1 MNVLNKVTLQS
12 LKKNKARTIVTIIGV
27 MLSVSLI
34 CAATTF
40 CYSMK
45 NYTHNL
51 IIHEFGNW
59 HGSITTT
66 EFQKY
71 NDISSSNKV
80 SKASY
85 AQVLGYSKFDSKNP
99 HKPYIYIMGGNM
111 DKYCQMFTVDL
122 ISGHLPQN
130 SNEIILP
137 ENFFS
142 DGNVNYSIGDT
153 IKLDIGNKIS
163 NEVPNIPS
171 DDEVSNIYETLLPFS
186 LTKNE
191 TVEIKETRTY
201 TVVGTYKQPS
211 WESSTTTAYTALTA
225 PDKEFTNE
233 TVFKVYFKVNNGVNI
248 EKFQKEINLDNV
260 ELNGLLLHIEKIPPY
275 TEFTNMLIKLA
286 LIVIGI
292 IMIGSIF
299 LIYNAFA
306 ISVSDRT
313 KQFGLLSS
321 IGATKKQLRKTVL
334 FEASSVSAI
343 GIPLGIIVGISGIWI
358 TLLLI
363 GDKFSSLFGN
373 YNVPM
378 KVCISWEAIAIAIIF
393 SLITIFI
400 SAWIPSIRINK
411 ISAMEAIRQ
420 NMDIKT
426 KNKLNKTSKLTY
438 KLFGLPGVIASKHYK
453 RSKRKYRTTV
463 ISLFISTVLFI
474 SASAFA
480 DYLFETTNNKISSL
494 KYDLSL
500 SIFNKDMNG
509 KSPSEILKL
518 LLSDKYV
525 TDGAYVTSTKFDTSI
540 SNKYFTKGFL
550 NLCDD
555 QSDKSTKNIH
565 CYMYFVNDAA
575 FKKLLAKYNLKESDY
590 FNHEQPLGIVL
601 DSQHQYNPKTQKYE
615 ELNILK
621 KGKCDITR
629 FVPKKIE
636 GYKYMY
642 EKSKDDGILYCFY
655 QNNNDKT
662 DILEIPSSEAYTNL
676 TLKLGKTITEAPF
689 YIPDYSPIATIYPE
703 SSLEYFR
710 SKQAMSSIN
719 KFDSIKFYL
728 TSDKHATSY
737 KNLDT
742 ILKTND
748 IPSDYL
754 SDSSASTEKINN
766 ILTIIKVFSYGFII
780 LISLIAATNVFN
792 TISTNLNLRR
802 KEFAMLKSVG
812 MAQKD
817 FDKMM
822 NYECILYGSKAL
834 IFGLP
839 VSSFI
844 TYFIYKVVNYSYE
857 TTYHLPLK
865 AIGIATL
872 SIFAVVF
879 STMLYSMNKIKK
891 DNPIDALKNENL

>member
-12 LKKNKARTIVTIIGV
+12 LKKNKTRTIVTIIGV

-34 CAATTF
+34 CAVTTF

-45 NYTHNL
+45 NYAHNFT
-51 IIHEFGNW
+51 IHEFGDW
-59 HGSITTT
+59 HGYVTTT

-80 SKASY
+80 LKASY
-85 AQVLGYSKFDSKNP
+85 TQVLGYSKIDSKNS
-99 HKPYIYIMGGNM
+99 HKPYIYIMGSNM
-111 DKYCQMFTVDL
+111 DKYCQMLTINL

-137 ENFFS
+137 EDFFS

-153 IKLDIGNKIS
+153 IKLDIGNRIF
-163 NEVPNIPS
+163 NEIPP
-171 DDEVSNIYETLLPFS
+171 TLSINEIPLPPP

-191 TVEIKETRTY
+191 SLEIKETRTY
-201 TVVGTYKQPS
+201 TVVGTYKCPN
-211 WESSTTTAYTALTA
+211 WESYQSPSYTALTA

-233 TVFKVYFKVNNGVNI
+233 TVFNVYFKVNKGVNI
-248 EKFQKEINLDNV
+248 NKFQEESNLDSVVHNKPLLYV
-260 ELNGLLLHIEKIPPY
+260 ENIPPY
-275 TEFTNMLIKLA
+275 TEFTNMLIKLD
-286 LIVIGI
+286 LIIIGL
-292 IMIGSIF
+292 IMFGSIF

-363 GDKFSSLFGN
+363 GDKFSSLFEN
-373 YNVPM
+373 YNIPM

-393 SLITIFI
+393 SLITILI
-400 SAWIPSIRINK
+400 SVWIPSRRINK
-411 ISAMEAIRQ
+411 VSAIEAIRQ
-420 NMDIKT
+420 NMDIKS
-426 KNKLNKTSKLTY
+426 KNKPIKTSKLTY

-463 ISLFISTVLFI
+463 ISLFISIVLFI
-474 SASAFA
+474 SASAFT
-480 DYLFETTNNKISSL
+480 DYLFETANRKISPPE
-494 KYDLSL
+494 YDLSL
-500 SIFNKDMNG
+500 NINSENMNENN
-509 KSPSEILKL
+509 PSEILKL

-525 TDGAYVTSTKFDTSI
+525 TDGAYVTSTGFDASI
-540 SNKYFTKGFL
+540 SNEYFTENYL
-550 NLCDD
+550 NINDG
-555 QSDKSTKNIH
+555 QSDKSTKNIE
-565 CYMYFVNDAA
+565 CSMCFVNDSA
-575 FKKLLAKYNLKESDY
+575 FKKLLTKYNLKESDY

-676 TLKLGKTITEAPF
+676 TLKSGKTITEAPF
-689 YIPDYSPIATIYPE
+689 YIQTSFPIATIYPE

-710 SKQAMSSIN
+710 SKQAMDLTN
-719 KFDSIKFYL
+719 KFDSINFYL
-728 TSDKHATSY
+728 TSDNHTASY
-737 KNLDT
+737 KNLET
-742 ILKTND
+742 LLKAND
-748 IPSDYL
+748 IHLFSFYDE
-754 SDSSASTEKINN
+754 SEATEKINN
-766 ILTIIKVFSYGFII
+766 ILTIIKVFSYGFIV
-780 LISLIAATNVFN
+780 LISLIAAANVFN
-792 TISTNLNLRR
+792 TISTNINLRR
-802 KEFAMLKSVG
+802 REFAMLKSVG
-812 MAQKD
+812 MSPKD

-822 NYECILYGSKAL
+822 NYECVLYGSKAL

-839 VSSFI
+839 VSALVI
-844 TYFIYKVVNYSYE
+844 YLIYKAVNSSYK

-872 SIFAVVF
+872 SVFAVVF

>member
-12 LKKNKARTIVTIIGV
+12 LKKNKTRTTVTIIGV

-34 CAATTF
+34 CAITTF

-45 NYTHNL
+45 NYAHNF
-51 IIHEFGNW
+51 IIHETGDW
-59 HGSITTT
+59 HDSITTT

-71 NDISSSNKV
+71 NDISNSNQV
-80 SKASY
+80 SKVSY
-85 AQVLGYSKFDSKNP
+85 AQVLGYSKIDSKNS
-99 HKPYIYIMGGNM
+99 HKPYIHIMGGNM
-111 DKYCQMFTVDL
+111 DEYCQMFTVDL

-137 ENFFS
+137 ENFFY

-153 IKLDIGNKIS
+153 IKLDIGYRI
-163 NEVPNIPS
+163 I
-171 DDEVSNIYETLLPFS
+171 DEMPLVQNTKFFDNDETF
-186 LTKNE
+186 
-191 TVEIKETRTY
+191 EIKETRTY
-201 TVVGTYKQPS
+201 TVVGTYKYPS
-211 WESSTTTAYTALTA
+211 WESPTAPAYTALTA

-233 TVFKVYFKVNNGVNI
+233 TVFNVYFKVNKGVNI
-248 EKFQKEINLDNV
+248 KKIEE
-260 ELNGLLLHIEKIPPY
+260 ELNLYDTTHNMPLLSIESIPPY
-275 TEFTNMLIKLA
+275 TQATNMLIKLA
-286 LIVIGI
+286 LIVIGL

-334 FEASSVSAI
+334 FEALSVSAI

-363 GDKFSSLFGN
+363 GDKFSNLFGN

-378 KVCISWEAIAIAIIF
+378 KVCISWEAIAIATIF

-400 SAWIPSIRINK
+400 SAWIPSRRINK
-411 ISAMEAIRQ
+411 VSAIESIRQ
-420 NMDIKT
+420 NMDIKS
-426 KNKLNKTSKLTY
+426 KNKPSKTPKLTY

-463 ISLFISTVLFI
+463 ISLFISIVLFI
-474 SASAFA
+474 SASALT
-480 DYLFETTNNKISSL
+480 DYLFEIASYEMPPS

-500 SIFNKDMNG
+500 QMDNKDMNG
-509 KSPSEILKL
+509 KNPSEILKL

-525 TDGAYVTSTKFDTSI
+525 TDGAYVTYTYFDTSI
-540 SNKYFTKGFL
+540 SNEYFTEDYL
-550 NLCDD
+550 NLHDH
-555 QSDKSTKNIH
+555 KSIKNIE
-565 CYMYFVNDAA
+565 CSTCFVNDAT

-601 DSQHQYNPKTQKYE
+601 DNHHQYNSNTNKTEK
-615 ELNILK
+615 LNILK
-621 KGKCDITR
+621 DKCDIPCL
-629 FVPKKIE
+629 VPKEIE

-642 EKSKDDGILYCFY
+642 TKPKDNGTLYCLY
-655 QNNNDKT
+655 QNNNDET
-662 DILEIPSSEAYTNL
+662 DILEIPYNEAHTNL
-676 TLKLGKTITEAPF
+676 TLKTGKTITEAPF
-689 YIPDYSPIATIYPE
+689 YIPNNATITTIYPE
-703 SSLEYFR
+703 SSLEYVYSMQFESLR
-710 SKQAMSSIN
+710 N
-719 KFDSIKFYL
+719 RFDFTNFYL
-728 TSDKHATSY
+728 TSDKHAASY
-737 KNLDT
+737 ENLDAV
-742 ILKTND
+742 LKAND
-748 IPSDYL
+748 VYRYSFY
-754 SDSSASTEKINN
+754 DSSAPIEKTNN

-780 LISLIAATNVFN
+780 LISLIVAANVFN
-792 TISTNLNLRR
+792 TISTNINLRR
-802 KEFAMLKSVG
+802 REFAMLKSVG
-812 MAQKD
+812 MSQKD

-839 VSSFI
+839 VSALV
-844 TYFIYKVVNYSYE
+844 TYLIYKAVRSSYE
-857 TTYHLPLK
+857 TTYHLPLT

>member
-1 MNVLNKVTLQS
+1 MNILNKVTLQS

-34 CAATTF
+34 CAVTTF

-45 NYTHNL
+45 NYTRNFT
-51 IIHEFGNW
+51 IDEYGDW
-59 HGSITTT
+59 HGYVTTT

-80 SKASY
+80 SKSSY
-85 AQVLGYSKFDSKNP
+85 TQMLGYSKFDSKNP
-99 HKPYIYIMGGNM
+99 HKPYIYIMGSNI

-142 DGNVNYSIGDT
+142 DSNVNYSIGDA
-153 IKLDIGNKIS
+153 IKLDIGERIF
-163 NEVPNIPS
+163 NEKLQVTDDSGIPVPP
-171 DDEVSNIYETLLPFS
+171 P

-191 TVEIKETRTY
+191 SLEIKETRTY
-201 TVVGTYKQPS
+201 TVVGTYKYPN
-211 WESSTTTAYTALTA
+211 WESFLSPSYTALTA

-233 TVFKVYFKVNNGVNI
+233 TVFNVYFKVNKGVNI
-248 EKFQKEINLDNV
+248 NKFQEESNLDSVVHNKP
-260 ELNGLLLHIEKIPPY
+260 LLYIENIPPY

-286 LIVIGI
+286 LIVIGL

-363 GDKFSSLFGN
+363 GDKFSSLFEN
-373 YNVPM
+373 YNIPM

-393 SLITIFI
+393 SLITILI
-400 SAWIPSIRINK
+400 SVWIPSRRINK
-411 ISAMEAIRQ
+411 VSAIEAIRQ
-420 NMDIKT
+420 NMDIKS
-426 KNKLNKTSKLTY
+426 KNKPIKTSKLTY

-463 ISLFISTVLFI
+463 ISLFISIVLFI

-480 DYLFETTNNKISSL
+480 DYLVEAANKKISSS

-500 SIFNKDMNG
+500 WMDNKDMNG
-509 KSPSEILKL
+509 KNPSEILKL
-518 LLSDKYV
+518 LLSDKYI
-525 TDGAYVTSTKFDTSI
+525 TDGAYVTSELFNTSI
-540 SNKYFTKGFL
+540 SNEYLTEDYL
-550 NLCDD
+550 NLIDGRSEERIC
-555 QSDKSTKNIH
+555 NM
-565 CYMYFVNDAA
+565 CFVNDAA
-575 FKKLLAKYNLKESDY
+575 FKKLLTKYNLKESDY
-590 FNHEQPLGIVL
+590 FNHEQPLGIAL
-601 DSQHQYNPKTQKYE
+601 DNQQQYNPNTNKFEK
-615 ELNILK
+615 LNILK
-621 KGKCDITR
+621 KGKCDITC
-629 FVPKKIE
+629 FIPKKIE

-642 EKSKDDGILYCFY
+642 EASRDDGILCCFY

-676 TLKLGKTITEAPF
+676 TLKTGKIITETPF
-689 YIPDYSPIATIYPE
+689 YIPNSNLITTIYPE
-703 SSLEYFR
+703 SSLEYFP
-710 SKQAMSSIN
+710 MGLIN
-719 KFDSIKFYL
+719 KLHNTEFYL
-728 TSDKHATSY
+728 TSDKHAASY
-737 KNLDT
+737 KNLEVL
-742 ILKTND
+742 LKAND
-748 IPSDYL
+748 VPSDSLY
-754 SDSSASTEKINN
+754 DSRVFSEKTNN
-766 ILTIIKVFSYGFII
+766 ILIIIKVFAYGFII
-780 LISLIAATNVFN
+780 LISLIAAANVFN

-802 KEFAMLKSVG
+802 REFAMLKSVG
-812 MAQKD
+812 MSQKD

-839 VSSFI
+839 VSTLI
-844 TYFIYKVVNYSYE
+844 TYLIYKVVNSSYE
-857 TTYHLPLK
+857 ITYHLPLK

-872 SIFAVVF
+872 SVFAVVF

>member
-12 LKKNKARTIVTIIGV
+12 LKKNKTRTIVTIIGV

-34 CAATTF
+34 CAVTTF

-45 NYTHNL
+45 NYAHNFT
-51 IIHEFGNW
+51 IHEFGDW
-59 HGSITTT
+59 HGYVTTT

-80 SKASY
+80 LKASY
-85 AQVLGYSKFDSKNP
+85 TQVLGYSKIDSKNS
-99 HKPYIYIMGGNM
+99 HKPYIYIMGSNM
-111 DKYCQMFTVDL
+111 DKYCQMLTINL

-137 ENFFS
+137 EDFFS

-153 IKLDIGNKIS
+153 IKLDIGNRIF
-163 NEVPNIPS
+163 NEIPP
-171 DDEVSNIYETLLPFS
+171 TLSINEIPLPPP

-191 TVEIKETRTY
+191 SLEIKETRTY
-201 TVVGTYKQPS
+201 TVVGTYKYPN
-211 WESSTTTAYTALTA
+211 WESFLSPSYTALTA

-233 TVFKVYFKVNNGVNI
+233 TVFNVYFKVNKGVNI
-248 EKFQKEINLDNV
+248 NKFQEESNLDSVVHNKP
-260 ELNGLLLHIEKIPPY
+260 LLYIENIPPY

-286 LIVIGI
+286 LIVIGL

-363 GDKFSSLFGN
+363 GDKFSSLFEN
-373 YNVPM
+373 YNIPM

-393 SLITIFI
+393 SLITILI
-400 SAWIPSIRINK
+400 SVWIPSRRINK
-411 ISAMEAIRQ
+411 VSAIEAIRQ
-420 NMDIKT
+420 NMDIKS
-426 KNKLNKTSKLTY
+426 KNKPIKTSKLTY

-463 ISLFISTVLFI
+463 ISLFISIVLFI
-474 SASAFA
+474 SASAFT
-480 DYLFETTNNKISSL
+480 DYLFETANRKISPPE
-494 KYDLSL
+494 YDLSL
-500 SIFNKDMNG
+500 NINSENMNENN
-509 KSPSEILKL
+509 PSEILKL

-525 TDGAYVTSTKFDTSI
+525 TDGAYVTSTGFDASI
-540 SNKYFTKGFL
+540 SNEYFTENYL
-550 NLCDD
+550 NINDG
-555 QSDKSTKNIH
+555 QSDKSTKNIE
-565 CYMYFVNDAA
+565 CSMCFVNDSA
-575 FKKLLAKYNLKESDY
+575 FKKLLTKYNLKESDY
-590 FNHEQPLGIVL
+590 FNNEQPLGIVF
-601 DSQHQYNPKTQKYE
+601 DRQIQYNSNTNKVKKV
-615 ELNILK
+615 NILK
-621 KGKCDITR
+621 KGKCDITG

-642 EKSKDDGILYCFY
+642 KASRDDGILYCLY

-710 SKQAMSSIN
+710 SKQAMDLTN
-719 KFDSIKFYL
+719 KFDSINFYL
-728 TSDKHATSY
+728 TSDNHTASY
-737 KNLDT
+737 KNLET
-742 ILKTND
+742 LLKAND
-748 IPSDYL
+748 IHLFSFYDE
-754 SDSSASTEKINN
+754 SEATEKINN
-766 ILTIIKVFSYGFII
+766 ILTIIKVFSYGFIV
-780 LISLIAATNVFN
+780 LISLIAAANVFN
-792 TISTNLNLRR
+792 TISTNINLRR
-802 KEFAMLKSVG
+802 REFAMLKSVG
-812 MAQKD
+812 MSPKD

-822 NYECILYGSKAL
+822 NYECVLYGSKAL

-839 VSSFI
+839 VSALVI
-844 TYFIYKVVNYSYE
+844 YLIYKAVNSSYK

-872 SIFAVVF
+872 SVFAVVF